1 MGVDEKRKRSP
12 SRASLDFFFFFFF
25 FGVSPRDASA
35 SRLDSEMTNITLS
48 ITGLLSTDAHQ
59 TALSDA

>member
-1 MGVDEKRKRSP
+1 MR
-12 SRASLDFFFFFFF
+12 LFFFFF
-25 FGVSPRDASA
+25 VSPRDASA